1 MEIKPTALGPIA
13 MFFCLFENQSAEDG
27 DNKHNQPSHKILK
40 YKWETAKD

>member
-13 MFFCLFENQSAEDG
+13 MFENQSAEDG